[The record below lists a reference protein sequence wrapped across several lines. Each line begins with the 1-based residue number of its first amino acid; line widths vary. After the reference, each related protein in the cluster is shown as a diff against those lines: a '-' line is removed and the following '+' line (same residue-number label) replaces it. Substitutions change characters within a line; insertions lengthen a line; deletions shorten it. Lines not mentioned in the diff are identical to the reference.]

1 MVSLSSQVSGYIE
14 SITQTKGLD
23 GKARDLQSGDPVAL
37 NRVLAKVD
45 DKIYRARV
53 AEAGSVVDAAKAAV
67 VASQRDYQRKS
78 ELMKQEIV
86 NQAQMDASRDQY
98 DADKAQLAQAEHSLH
113 EAGVQL
119 SYCELR
125 SPLNGVLLSCDIE
138 VGALVSPGVQTFRIA
153 DMSSMKAVFGV
164 PAHVVVNLREG
175 QVLTATTTTYPGV
188 AFAGRITRLGLS
200 ADPQSRLFDVEV
212 TLPNPDGRLKVG
224 FVMSLRVPAIGAS
237 APGVLIPLG
246 AIVRPPGDPE
256 GHAAFVVVEEGG
268 AMTARLRSVTLG
280 DVVGDSILVAD
291 GLQPEDRVIVR
302 GATVVADGTL
312 VDLIR

>member
-119 SYCELR
+119 SYSELR
-125 SPLNGVLLSCDIE
+125 SCS
-138 VGALVSPGVQTFRIA
+138 
-153 DMSSMKAVFGV
+153 
-164 PAHVVVNLREG
+164 H
-175 QVLTATTTTYPGV
+175 ATSRSERWFHRACRPS
-188 AFAGRITRLGLS
+188 GL
-200 ADPQSRLFDVEV
+200 PTCHR
-212 TLPNPDGRLKVG
+212 
-224 FVMSLRVPAIGAS
+224 
-237 APGVLIPLG
+237 
-246 AIVRPPGDPE
+246 
-256 GHAAFVVVEEGG
+256 
-268 AMTARLRSVTLG
+268 
-280 DVVGDSILVAD
+280 
-291 GLQPEDRVIVR
+291 
-302 GATVVADGTL
+302 
-312 VDLIR
+312 

>member
-1 MVSLSSQVSGYIE
+1 
-14 SITQTKGLD
+14 
-23 GKARDLQSGDPVAL
+23 
-37 NRVLAKVD
+37 
-45 DKIYRARV
+45 
-53 AEAGSVVDAAKAAV
+53 
-67 VASQRDYQRKS
+67 
-78 ELMKQEIV
+78 
-86 NQAQMDASRDQY
+86 
-98 DADKAQLAQAEHSLH
+98 
-113 EAGVQL
+113 
-119 SYCELR
+119 
-125 SPLNGVLLSCDIE
+125 
-138 VGALVSPGVQTFRIA
+138 
-153 DMSSMKAVFGV
+153 MKAVFGV